1 MEYRETPGVA
11 LAAGVTFYGLL
22 AIFPALAALVSLYGL
37 FADPATIASHL
48 QTLAGVLPSGG
59 IEVIGNEI
67 KPDRGPAKQHAGPD
81 IPDRIGGVGVER
93 ECRNQSAHGRAQSCF
108 SKRKRSVASSA

>member
-1 MEYRETPGVA
+1 MTAAQPLSRPSRPAWRARAGRIYGDIGKHRVVA

-67 KPDRGPAKQHAGPD
+67 N
-81 IPDRIGGVGVER
+81 RI
-93 ECRNQSAHGRAQSCF
+93 AAQQNSTLGLTSILF
-108 SKRKRSVASSA
+108 SKRKRSVACSA